1 MSAAISERPA
11 AGHAIVEI
19 LQSDVVATSAA
30 AH

>member
-19 LQSDVVATSAA
+19 LQSDMAASAA
-30 AH
+30 AR